1 MASCCHKTSTIL
13 IIFFLCY
20 FLCLKRKCMMH
31 PKCFS
36 IEAYTIFMIP
46 MVSKHTTPNGPP
58 SPHGGPNFC
67 RQEVG
72 VSLFSLSLSLQEP
85 NFSFADLHI
94 YVLNPCYRLIASKD
108 FTTINCQLL
117 LYLLGYL
124 FSIFKNTKMKKLLNE
139 GMKGDGAS
147 SFLRFMRWA

>member
-1 MASCCHKTSTIL
+1 MMASCCHKTSTIL

-36 IEAYTIFMIP
+36 IEAYTIFMLP

-58 SPHGGPNFC
+58 SPHGEPNFC

-72 VSLFSLSLSLQEP
+72 VSLFSLSLSRNPISGKIIVYSRSTINTYSLLSHEWWVLLIK
-85 NFSFADLHI
+85 FMVGSTI
-94 YVLNPCYRLIASKD
+94 YVRGGSMHLWYSGS
-108 FTTINCQLL
+108 T
-117 LYLLGYL
+117 
-124 FSIFKNTKMKKLLNE
+124 
-139 GMKGDGAS
+139 
-147 SFLRFMRWA
+147 